1 MNTKRKTKSKPPVLS
16 RTANSMKQA
25 ARDWKIPLAVIR
37 AAAAGG
43 CLAFKNHRVNR
54 PVLVDWLKTHPEIF
68 ASVAAAANC
77 HEQTR
82 ILRCQK
88 LQLETEGLEFQLE
101 IAKGLLIP
109 KTQAEET
116 WATCVA
122 VVTEEA
128 QMALDREQFRTL
140 IARIKGRISA
150 VIAGATPE
158 ACAG

>member
-1 MNTKRKTKSKPPVLS
+1 MKSASQL
-16 RTANSMKQA
+16 
-25 ARDWKIPLAVIR
+25 WKIPLAVIR

-43 CLAFKNHRVNR
+43 CLAFKNHRVSR

-101 IAKGLLIP
+101 IAKGLLMP
-109 KTQAEET
+109 KTAAEEL
-116 WATCVA
+116 WATCIGI
-122 VVTEEA
+122 VTEEA
-128 QMALDREQFRTL
+128 KMMLEREAYRVF
-140 IARIKGRISA
+140 IERIKGRLSQI
-150 VIAGATPE
+150 IAGATV
-158 ACAG
+158 ATVA